1 MNATLLKNIFKNGKN
16 GVIESEVLMAKTIL
30 KLVEWHDACV
40 GTWHCNDTS
49 QGFKSAAWW
58 IVPRMLG
65 MELDAFVKMLVEDY
79 HAEVSY
85 YPQNDVLLYQWR
97 NQADMRKYK
106 NRMNAIAREKQFYV
120 GE

>member
-1 MNATLLKNIFKNGKN
+1 MSATLSKNISRNGKN

-30 KLVEWHDACV
+30 KLVEWQDTCV

-65 MELDAFVKMLVEDY
+65 MELDAFVKMLIEDY
-79 HAEVSY
+79 RAEVSY

>member
-1 MNATLLKNIFKNGKN
+1 
-16 GVIESEVLMAKTIL
+16 MAKTIL
-30 KLVEWHDACV
+30 KLVEWQDTCA
-40 GTWHCNDTS
+40 GTWYCNDTS

-58 IVPRMLG
+58 LVPHMLG
-65 MELDAFVKMLVEDY
+65 MELDAFAKMPVEDY

-85 YPQNDVLLYQWR
+85 YSKNDVLLYQWR
-97 NQADMRKYK
+97 SQADMRKYK